1 MLSKLW
7 STRYYYLLDDPSL
20 MEGFRLT
27 LDDDVTDERP
37 SVEDMISSKNKTN
50 TKAEVSFL

>member
-1 MLSKLW
+1 
-7 STRYYYLLDDPSL
+7 